1 MTRPSPFR
9 QSDVERL
16 LRAAKAVGY
25 PYPTVD
31 KLPDG
36 RLRLL
41 TEPKATEQPAAD
53 PFAEWEKTQSGGR
66 AA

>member
-1 MTRPSPFR
+1 MTKRVTFS
-9 QSDVERL
+9 QADIERA

-25 PYPTVD
+25 AHPTVD
-31 KLPDG
+31 ILPDG

-41 TEPKATEQPAAD
+41 TAPVAQEQPLSALEA
-53 PFAEWEKTQSGGR
+53 WEREHGGR

>member
-1 MTRPSPFR
+1 MTQRATFR
-9 QSDVERL
+9 QSDVERA

-25 PYPTVD
+25 ANPSVD
-31 KLPDG
+31 ILPDG

-41 TEPKATEQPAAD
+41 TAPQDAKPLTPLEVWEQEHGD
-53 PFAEWEKTQSGGR
+53 R